1 MKREEYA
8 RFERTIAWMESRA
21 RELGLDFFDMRYE
34 ICPADVVYTIAGFG
48 MPTRY
53 SHWSFG
59 KQYHRH
65 KLDYDLGLSRIYELV
80 VNNDPCYAFFL
91 ENNTVLQNEMIVAHV
106 LGHSDFF
113 KNNARFR
120 YTNRDMI
127 DTMAATA
134 ERFRRYEEKY
144 GVARVEEVID
154 AAMSIQE
161 HVDPSMRARRRMMR
175 PQADAEAGQAVG
187 EAPVDAAGRRRG
199 PYDDLW
205 QIGSGTG
212 PAGAGGSTGGDGGS
226 LPRAGGVSGAPSV
239 GGAGSV
245 GGFGAVIGAGP
256 NGGVGTGDGAA
267 SATEGGNL
275 QEKDLLGFILEN
287 SRHLE
292 DWERDI
298 VAVVRE
304 EMLYFWPQL
313 ETKIMNEG
321 WATFWHI
328 ELMREMDLSGQ
339 DAIDF
344 AQLTANV
351 TQPNRFS
358 LNPYNVGLAIWRDIE
373 RRYGRE
379 KMFEVR
385 ECESDTSFL
394 RNYLNQDIVDACEL
408 YLFERRGIEW
418 VIVERNYEKIR
429 DLLVQQRTNGG
440 FPVLY
445 VTDGDLGRMGGL
457 CITHAYDGQE
467 LDVRYI
473 ERTLPRVHR
482 LWGRPVT
489 LRTVVDG
496 RPAEFR
502 CEGDHVLRRVV

>member
-65 KLDYDLGLSRIYELV
+65 KIDYDLGLSRIYELV

-120 YTNRDMI
+120 CTNRDMI

-161 HVDPSMRARRRMMR
+161 HVDPSMRARRRAMR
-175 PQADAEAGQAVG
+175 
-187 EAPVDAAGRRRG
+187 
-199 PYDDLW
+199 
-205 QIGSGTG
+205 
-212 PAGAGGSTGGDGGS
+212 
-226 LPRAGGVSGAPSV
+226 
-239 GGAGSV
+239 
-245 GGFGAVIGAGP
+245 
-256 NGGVGTGDGAA
+256 DGAA
-267 SATEGGNL
+267 SAHEGGGL
-275 QEKDLLGFILEN
+275 QEKDLLGFLLEN
-287 SRHLE
+287 SHHLE

-321 WATFWHI
+321 WATFWHT
-328 ELMREMDLSGQ
+328 ELMREMELSGQ

-351 TQPNRFS
+351 TQPNRFA

-429 DLLVQQRTNGG
+429 DLLVQQRINGG

-445 VTDGDLGRMGGL
+445 VTDGDVGRMGGL

-473 ERTLPRVHR
+473 ERTLPRVYR

-496 RPAEFR
+496 RTAEFR